1 MGVEHLLIIAQPDG
15 REIRAEE
22 VDFDFEI
29 GSEDN
34 TFELS
39 YSYDSGIDIP
49 EIGQRVYIPY
59 TEYGGIVG
67 EIRSDTES
75 GTVLVCGLTWRG
87 LLQRHLICPD
97 AGQGY
102 YIVSGNVGSIIT
114 GLIQRLGIEAYFAAA
129 ASNVVVGTT
138 RFRYTAA
145 DTGIDKMLA
154 TQGCKMVIRY
164 DPELR
169 RAVISAAGRIDYSL
183 DVEMSPDGEMS
194 IVTQNVRNGINHLI
208 ALGKGTLADRQRVD
222 IYTNANG
229 QVVSRQVLFGEEEMM
244 YLYEDPSVE
253 SIEALR
259 EKAEEMIL
267 SLCNQVTVEANVE
280 QTSKDMTIGDTVS
293 GRDYV
298 TGLQLT
304 APISGVICKR
314 TDGVVS
320 VEYAIKE
327 D

>member
-15 REIRAEE
+15 REIRADE

-97 AGQGY
+97 DGQGY
-102 YIVSGNVGSIIT
+102 YIVGSIIT
-114 GLIQRLGIEAYFAAA
+114 GLIQRLGIEVYFSAA

-169 RAVISAAGRIDYSL
+169 RAVISAAPRIDYSM

-194 IVTQNVRNGINHLI
+194 IVTGNVRNGINHLI

-222 IYTNANG
+222 VYTNVTG
-229 QVVSRQVLFGEEEMM
+229 QIVGSQVLFDEEEMM

-267 SLCNQVTVEANVE
+267 SLCNQVAVEANVE

-298 TGLQLT
+298 TGLYVQ

-327 D
+327 G